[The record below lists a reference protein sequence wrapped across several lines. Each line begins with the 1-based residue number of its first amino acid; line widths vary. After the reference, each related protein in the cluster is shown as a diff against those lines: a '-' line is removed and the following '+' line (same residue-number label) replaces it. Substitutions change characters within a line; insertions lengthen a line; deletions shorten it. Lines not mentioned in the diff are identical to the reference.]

1 MGVISMEYMFAN
13 MVDSVISVF
22 FKGGVE
28 EFDKLGKITIIPAPA
43 KEIVIYHPD
52 LKDEII
58 QKLKSLENNKGM
70 NTVRVMTENN
80 FPDMDDSQLLSMN
93 IDLNKKIERLD
104 PGADILLSQKSNL
117 ICITFPDIKSETDSI
132 LELVF
137 GLLRNFEGLRLAYVI
152 TAKSVYRIEPNKKSK
167 QIPKIDENTESGV
180 ITQDDITNLIID
192 LEKSNSSK
200 DLLQ

>member
-1 MGVISMEYMFAN
+1 MEYMFAN

-28 EFDKLGKITIIPAPA
+28 EFDKLGRITIIPAPA

-70 NTVRVMTENN
+70 NTVHIMTEKN
-80 FPDMDDSQLLSMN
+80 FPDMEDLQLLSLN

-104 PGADILLSQKSNL
+104 PGAGILLSSKSNL
-117 ICITFPDIKSETDSI
+117 ICITFPDIKNETDSV
-132 LELVF
+132 LDLVF
-137 GLLRNFEGLRLAYVI
+137 GLLRNLEGLRLAYVI
-152 TAKSVYRIEPNKKSK
+152 TAKSVYRIEPNNKSK
-167 QIPKIDENTESGV
+167 QIPKIDENTESG
-180 ITQDDITNLIID
+180 IISQDDITNLIID
-192 LEKSNSSK
+192 LERSSSSE
-200 DLLQ
+200 DFLQ

>member
-1 MGVISMEYMFAN
+1 MEYMFAN

-28 EFDKLGKITIIPAPA
+28 EFDKLGRITIIPAPA

-70 NTVRVMTENN
+70 NTVHIMTEKN
-80 FPDMDDSQLLSMN
+80 FPDMEDLQLLSLN

-104 PGADILLSQKSNL
+104 PGAGILLSSKSNL
-117 ICITFPDIKSETDSI
+117 ICITFPDIKNETDSV
-132 LELVF
+132 LDLVF
-137 GLLRNFEGLRLAYVI
+137 GLLRNLEGLRLAYVI
-152 TAKSVYRIEPNKKSK
+152 TAKSVYRIEPNNKSK
-167 QIPKIDENTESGV
+167 QIPKIDENTESG
-180 ITQDDITNLIID
+180 IISQDDITNLIID

>member
-80 FPDMDDSQLLSMN
+80 FPGMDDSQLLSMN

-192 LEKSNSSK
+192 LEKSNSSE